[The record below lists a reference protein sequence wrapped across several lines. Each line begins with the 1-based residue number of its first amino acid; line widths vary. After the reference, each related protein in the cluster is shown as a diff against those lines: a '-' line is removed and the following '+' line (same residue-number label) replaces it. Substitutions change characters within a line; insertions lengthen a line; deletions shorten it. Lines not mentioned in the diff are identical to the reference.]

1 MNASAFRR
9 DVEVTPAFDR
19 RDPVP
24 SKNYGIHGAE
34 IRFVLRGPAG
44 AVQFLLYTNWMLP
57 HVEKEL
63 DVKYGTHSL
72 CHPLP
77 ADLGYH
83 SPRPMYEGQESQPD
97 CPYLDGKPCYYDGSG
112 LNARRVYDVMVAQ
125 GGDALWRE
133 LEAYYAATFT
143 NEAGA

>member
-1 MNASAFRR
+1 MSASTFHRE
-9 DVEVTPAFDR
+9 VEITAAYDK
-19 RDPVP
+19 RDPNP
-24 SKNYGIHGAE
+24 AKNYGIHGVE
-34 IRFVLRGPAG
+34 LRFVLRGPAG

-57 HVEKEL
+57 HVEKDL
-63 DVKYGTHSL
+63 DSKHGSHSL

-83 SPRPMYEGQESQPD
+83 SLRPMYESQEAQPG

-112 LNARRVYDVMVAQ
+112 LNAKRVYDVMVAE
-125 GGDALWRE
+125 GGDAMWKE

-143 NEAGA
+143 HEAAE